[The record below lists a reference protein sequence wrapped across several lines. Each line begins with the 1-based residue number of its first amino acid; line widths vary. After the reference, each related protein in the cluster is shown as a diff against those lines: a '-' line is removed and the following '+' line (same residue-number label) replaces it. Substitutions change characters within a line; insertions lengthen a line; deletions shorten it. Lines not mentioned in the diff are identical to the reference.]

1 MAEMVEFFKL
11 SYYSYRGGK
20 KLHQICSATCI
31 YRTVFE
37 LKNILASI
45 RLTFKAY
52 CLGKNE
58 SKSFFFVRKLSW
70 FFLCISIHAIKVNC
84 SDHSGQK
91 ETEVASETE
100 PGHIFETIESFFVKR
115 CVCVCVITG
124 VEGHFKPGLFNP
136 KLHPQTFQPQTFQP
150 WTFQPQSKKE
160 LFNPGLFNHELF
172 NPRFLNPRLFN
183 PKYGVKKSGV

>member
-1 MAEMVEFFKL
+1 MSLNCHRVSSKDEYL
-11 SYYSYRGGK
+11 GLLY
-20 KLHQICSATCI
+20 
-31 YRTVFE
+31 
-37 LKNILASI
+37 I

-115 CVCVCVITG
+115 CVCVSSQVPHIAA
-124 VEGHFKPGLFNP
+124 K
-136 KLHPQTFQPQTFQP
+136 
-150 WTFQPQSKKE
+150 
-160 LFNPGLFNHELF
+160 
-172 NPRFLNPRLFN
+172 
-183 PKYGVKKSGV
+183 